1 MYKQLEIYWIDL
13 DPTKGAETQ
22 KKRPCVILQDD
33 IVNRRSKTL
42 IVAPIL
48 PEHKDW
54 PFAVNIDPSKD
65 NHLDKKRHIN
75 LKQMRAIDVSRVSNK
90 LGQIEKFYLS
100 DIHAAM
106 KIVFGIE

>member
-33 IVNRRSKTL
+33 IVNRGSKTL

-48 PEHKDW
+48 PDHKDW
-54 PFAVNIDPSKD
+54 PFAVNISPSKY
-65 NHLDKKRHIN
+65 NHLDKARHIN

-90 LGQIEKFYLS
+90 LGQIEKSYL
-100 DIHAAM
+100 DAIHKAM